1 MSEPKC
7 TYRKGDIVRKGDTMG
22 LVIAANYRDVEVQM
36 ANGEKLNTVNMSV
49 RHYLKIMRAWNAIN
63 KNLIIRNLTLE
74 EGLLNSPPS
83 TQEDFRSGRIDR
95 LRTMEEK

>member
-1 MSEPKC
+1 M
-7 TYRKGDIVRKGDTMG
+7 RKGDTMG

-74 EGLLNSPPS
+74 DGLLNSTPN